1 MFIPDNTSKL
11 VSNKNQKPMKRIL
24 PLFLSVVLLSSCASI
39 TKNLQRGNYDQVIHK
54 TTKKLMRKPNAKDA
68 EAMDRA
74 YKLANERDLERI
86 AFLEKENNPRFYDE
100 LFARYASLKERQ
112 SKVRTVTPL
121 TVDGRTYNYEYVDYD
136 AKIVSTKSKAAEEFY
151 STGKK
156 LMSNAL
162 SKQDFREAYHQLIRA
177 NEYAGHNFPDIE
189 LLIHDARLRGISRVI
204 VVPENRDPNI
214 GIPQIDLEHLIAFD
228 TRTLE
233 GNQWIEYH
241 FKHVD
246 REIDYDY
253 EMFVRVLSIN
263 VSDNIEKESK
273 QDYKRKSTTEFNYA
287 LDNAGN
293 VMKDTA
299 GNDIKIFKD
308 VTATMVKREKIKTCD
323 IRGEVEIISIA
334 GEPRGSLAKIPF
346 TSSSKFENV
355 SYDLIGNPEAVETGT
370 RDLTKNESLPFP
382 SETVLVKQSV
392 ENAKPAVQN
401 IVLDIGK
408 RYVN

>member
-1 MFIPDNTSKL
+1 
-11 VSNKNQKPMKRIL
+11 MKRII
-24 PLFLSVVLLSSCASI
+24 PLFLSAILLSSCAST
-39 TKNLQRGNYDQVIHK
+39 TKNLQRGNYDKVIHK
-54 TTKKLMRKPNAKDA
+54 TTKRLIRKPNSKDA

-74 YKLANERDLERI
+74 YKLANERDLERV
-86 AFLEKENNPRFYDE
+86 AFLEKENNPRYFDE

-121 TVDGRTYNYEYVDYD
+121 TVDGKTYNYENVDYD
-136 AKIVSTKSKAAEEFY
+136 AKIIASKSKAAEEFY
-151 STGKK
+151 STGKR
-156 LMSNAL
+156 LMTNAL
-162 SKQDFREAYHQLIRA
+162 SKLDFREAYNQLVRA
-177 NEYAGHNFPDIE
+177 NEYGGHNFPDID
-189 LLIHDARLRGISRVI
+189 LLIHDARMNGISRVI

-246 REIDYDY
+246 RNIQYDY

-273 QDYKRKSTTEFNYA
+273 QDYKRKSTKEFDYA

-299 GNDIKIFKD
+299 GNDIKIYKD
-308 VTATMVKREKIKTCD
+308 VMATLVKKEKLKSCE

-334 GEPRGSLAKIPF
+334 GEPRGSLAKVPF
-346 TSSSKFENV
+346 TSGSRFENV
-355 SYDLIGNPEAVETGT
+355 SYDLIGNPEAVEAGT
-370 RDLTKNESLPFP
+370 RDLLKNESLPFP
-382 SETVLVKQSV
+382 SETELVKQSV
-392 ENAKPAVQN
+392 ENARPVVQN
-401 IVLDIGK
+401 IVLDIGR
-408 RYVN
+408 RYVI